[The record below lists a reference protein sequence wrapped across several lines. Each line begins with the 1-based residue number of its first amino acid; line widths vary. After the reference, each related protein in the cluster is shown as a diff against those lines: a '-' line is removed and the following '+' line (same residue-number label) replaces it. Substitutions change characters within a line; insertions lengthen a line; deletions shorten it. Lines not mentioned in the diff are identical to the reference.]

1 MDEGDGKIPYAVLG
15 EIADDLFLECEDD
28 EALLAR
34 ALEGLDADIRADL
47 LISDLLNAYQVFYY
61 FFRVEPGVLEM
72 ERLMLQ
78 PASALERGVFLDG
91 FEGIRVV
98 FLVEDHTPQILV
110 SDEEDVLVRYS
121 GKDAYRRA
129 IQYIRENL
137 WKR

>member
-1 MDEGDGKIPYAVLG
+1 MDEGNGTIPYAVLG

-34 ALEGLDADIRADL
+34 ALDSLDADIRTDL

-61 FFRVEPGVLEM
+61 FFRVLPGDLEK

-78 PASALERGVFLDG
+78 PASALARGVLLDE

-98 FLVEDHTPQILV
+98 FLVEGHRPHILV
-110 SDEEDVLVRYS
+110 TEEGEEVLVRYS
-121 GKDAYRRA
+121 GIDAYKRA

-137 WKR
+137 